1 MFKFKAVLL
10 ASLVVCSVV
19 LSTLLIFGQPVPSRA
34 HRDTSPWFG
43 PIPDLHEISLP
54 QRIYV
59 CNKYQEVS
67 LIETMS
73 PMYFDLVRALGLME
87 LSNEQGGDA
96 WVTSEFT
103 RDTIQAGVLFR
114 YDYQIARDLLTNWL
128 AMFNETDFPFVAIDC
143 IFVPLDGGAVKFINT
158 ATKTLWQ
165 LQVDLP
171 LTVFQHTAAEAGNL
185 SAYPMAV
192 MESGETYAV
201 APGVFD
207 LAKPEQIAVPACE
220 LQAVKTGE
228 IISSFFLNPSV
239 IQETDGTKTY
249 TDGFAALRVFPSGAL
264 EYTCG
269 GQSQGA
275 AYYSQT
281 QLMQKALDFIGAHGG
296 WPENML
302 PASLSNRPAQSIS
315 IEFRNFARGL
325 PVTGE
330 NLYLCVE
337 FLADTVS
344 NYRRNLAVA
353 DEETVQIFIE
363 IKPLATHLATESQ
376 AGLFFAETKR
386 LISDLTL
393 AYYWQQ
399 DKLIPV
405 WQVSAENK
413 VVYVAASDGRILQI
427 ETLSGGK

>member
-1 MFKFKAVLL
+1 MVKIKAALL
-10 ASLVVCSVV
+10 ASLVVCSIV
-19 LSTLLIFGQPVPSRA
+19 LSTLLIFEQPVPSRGNL
-34 HRDTSPWFG
+34 DTGPWFG
-43 PIPDLHEISLP
+43 PIPDLHEVSLP
-54 QRIYV
+54 QRIYI
-59 CNKYQEVS
+59 CNSAQEVS

-73 PMYFDLVRALGLME
+73 QVYLDLVRALGLME

-103 RDTIQAGVLFR
+103 RDSIQGGVLFR
-114 YDYQIARDLLTNWL
+114 YDYQIARDMLANWL
-128 AMFNETDFPFVAIDC
+128 AMFYETDFPFAAIDC
-143 IFVPLDGGAVKFINT
+143 IFVPLDGGEVKFINT

-171 LTVFQHTAAEAGNL
+171 LTVFQQTAAEAGNL
-185 SAYPMAV
+185 PAYPMAV
-192 MESGETYAV
+192 MESGEAYAV

-207 LAKPEQIAVPACE
+207 LAKPEHIAVPACE
-220 LQAVKTGE
+220 LEAVKTGE
-228 IISSFFLNPSV
+228 IISSFFLNPS
-239 IQETDGTKTY
+239 IIKETDGAKTY

-264 EYTCG
+264 EYTFG

-281 QLMQKALDFIGAHGG
+281 QLMQKALGFIGAHGG

-302 PASLSNRPAQSIS
+302 PVSLSNRPAQSVGL
-315 IEFRNFARGL
+315 EFRSFARGL

-330 NLYLCVE
+330 NIDLSVE

-344 NYRRNLAVA
+344 GYRRNLAVA
-353 DEETVQIFIE
+353 DEEAEPIFIE
-363 IKPLATHLATESQ
+363 IKPLTTHLATESQ
-376 AGLFFAETKR
+376 AGLFFTENKK
-386 LISDLTL
+386 LISNSTL

-399 DKLIPV
+399 DRLIPV
-405 WQVSAENK
+405 WQVSSENK